1 LQKIKNKAEST
12 LIFSELNIL
21 TKAMN
26 LAYFEM
32 LGNAALINDEAE
44 MYQNITAKDIQGQ
57 ANKILIKENCSVLIY
72 KADGKYEYEEEEEEI
87 S

>member
-72 KADGKYEYEEEEEEI
+72 KADGKYEYEEEEEI